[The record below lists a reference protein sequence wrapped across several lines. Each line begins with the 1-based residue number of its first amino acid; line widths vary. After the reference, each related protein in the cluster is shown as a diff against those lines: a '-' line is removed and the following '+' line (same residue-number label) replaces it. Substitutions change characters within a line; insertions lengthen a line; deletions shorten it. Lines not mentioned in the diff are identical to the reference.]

1 MRNAPPRVLLSI
13 AAILLL
19 APPVRWARAQSN
31 DVEKQV
37 TRMNKKAMEDYDS
50 LEFESARKTLI
61 DAVAMLRAN
70 GYDETPLA
78 AKTYVNLGMLYIAG
92 FKDRNRGVQ
101 QFVNALKIKPDT
113 KLDPALATPELD
125 EAFAAAQKQVGVGG
139 GTTRPP
145 EKPPEKPPENPPT
158 EVKGLQHNPVD
169 ESRPNAPIPIRA
181 QLGNDLGATR
191 VFLFFRGGGQED
203 FISVPMKL
211 QGADWVGVIPA
222 EAVTGH
228 AIQYYLEARDARGR
242 PVVGSGSAPN
252 PYIVSISETAAP
264 PLNVPEID
272 VEDPLARE
280 RARKKKEEEE
290 KKAHKLDHF
299 FFFVMPGFGFGFEP
313 AGNHTEVA
321 NEFINGQYQPLTV
334 GDPGGA
340 ALAPF
345 HIGVEIGYL
354 INNAFSISLLGR
366 FQVVV
371 GNNAET
377 QNPGG
382 MAMAPTSKANG
393 AIAGMVRARYRFLA
407 GKFHPYVHADI
418 GGGQIRHALDVSN
431 FSQDPLVDSFTAQ
444 SYNAAVMAG
453 DQKTADMIKAMPQ
466 TVCSNPASCTDSIA
480 LGLVLIGGGAGI
492 WYDVA
497 KHVGLIFDINML
509 GAIGAGGS
517 QSGFNTDIQ
526 IGVGAHF

>member
-1 MRNAPPRVLLSI
+1 MLSPAI
-13 AAILLL
+13 AS
-19 APPVRWARAQSN
+19 AQQG
-31 DVEKQV
+31 DIEKQV
-37 TRMNKKAMEDYDS
+37 GRMNKKAMEDYDS

-113 KLDPALATPELD
+113 KLDAALATPELD

-139 GTTRPP
+139 GTT
-145 EKPPEKPPENPPT
+145 KPPVDNVKPPVDKPPVDKPPIAPPV

-181 QLGNDLGATR
+181 QLGNDVGATR
-191 VFLFFRGGGQED
+191 VFLFFRAGGQED
-203 FISVPMKL
+203 FISVPMKQ

-252 PYIVSISETAAP
+252 PYIVTVSETAQP
-264 PLNVPEID
+264 PTNVPEID
-272 VEDPLARE
+272 VEDPLAKE
-280 RARKKKEEEE
+280 RQRKKKEEEE
-290 KKAHKLDHF
+290 KRAAHKIDHF
-299 FFFVMPGFGFGFEP
+299 FIFVMPGFGFGFEP
-313 AGNHTEVA
+313 GGNHTEVA
-321 NEFINGQYQPLTV
+321 WQKRGNMYQQQTI
-334 GDPGGA
+334 DSAGA

-354 INNAFSISLLGR
+354 INNSFSISLVGR

-377 QNPGG
+377 VNPDG
-382 MAMAPTSKANG
+382 MANAPTSKANG
-393 AIAGMVRARYRFLA
+393 AIAGFVRARYRFLQ

-418 GGGQIRHALDVSN
+418 GGGQIRHALDLSTAD
-431 FSQDPLVDSFTAQ
+431 QDPNNPLVDATTAQ
-444 SYNAAVMAG
+444 AFNGG
-453 DQKTADMIKAMPQ
+453 DTSVHQ
-466 TVCSNPASCTDSIA
+466 TVCANANNCVDSIA
-480 LGLVLIGGGAGI
+480 LGLVLLGGGAGV

-497 KHVGLIFDINML
+497 KHVALIADINII

-517 QSGFNTDIQ
+517 QSGMNMDLQ